1 MMEGVKIA
9 LVKQLGTRNCVIVDL
24 HSIVQLEKMTK
35 KKDNMK
41 IVTLSFDGGIAWKV
55 NLEKSLEL
63 CSEVTAILAE
73 IE

>member
-1 MMEGVKIA
+1 MEGVKIA

-24 HSIVQLEKMTK
+24 RSIVQLEKMTK

-41 IVTLSFDGGIAWKV
+41 IVTLSFDGGVAWKV